1 MNINTALQL
10 IRHYIKERKGKEVNL
25 SIAKIASDQRQ
36 LEMVEDAV
44 KIINHHYN
52 EGKVKIL

>member
-1 MNINTALQL
+1 MNLNTALQY
-10 IRHYIKERKGKEVNL
+10 IQHYIKERKGEDVRF
-25 SIAKIASDQRQ
+25 SIARIAADQRQ

-44 KIINHHYN
+44 KIINFYYN